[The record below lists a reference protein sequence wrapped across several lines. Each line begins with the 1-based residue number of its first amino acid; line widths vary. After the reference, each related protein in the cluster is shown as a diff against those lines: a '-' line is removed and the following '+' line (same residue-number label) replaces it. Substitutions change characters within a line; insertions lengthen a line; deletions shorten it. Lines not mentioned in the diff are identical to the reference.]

1 MKKALKIL
9 TVVFLLFGTCIF
21 VFQKW
26 YFNSVRIHNVQ
37 KEIWEKRI
45 FEYQFREYIPIVFEQ
60 NRLIESP
67 NMLSDIHVKNVIHVL
82 KFYGENWKLQ
92 NNKLMIS
99 KDIDRKKSWNYTTKA
114 EDSIWLFEHPIEN

>member
-26 YFNSVRIHNVQ
+26 YFNSDGIHNVQ

-45 FEYQFREYIPIVFEQ
+45 SEYQFREYIPIVFKQ

>member
-26 YFNSVRIHNVQ
+26 YFNSDRIHNVQ

-45 FEYQFREYIPIVFEQ
+45 SEYQFREYIPIVFKQ